1 MGMYDDI
8 SIKDQLPL
16 NQEMIDFGFDHKDS
30 YFQTKDLECAMA
42 FYKIEN
48 GELFIEKFA
57 KTEWIEGNKNSKSI
71 MERIGYFKREEPY
84 FEKIPHHGDIGFY
97 DFYDV
102 KKGEKTYEV
111 WVEFNARFGNGKVE
125 KIDLVKFEARDVTER
140 LIAEEKRNEEYR
152 AKMERPV
159 YKYFLN
165 ARWFGFLK
173 RKWVSFWSYI
183 ALGFSKMASLCQK
196 IGYSIYQ

>member
-8 SIKDQLPL
+8 FVKDQLPL
-16 NQEMIDFGFDHKDS
+16 SQEMIDFGFDYKDS
-30 YFQTKDLECAMA
+30 YFQSKDLECAMA
-42 FYKIEN
+42 VYKIEN

-57 KTEWIEGNKNSKSI
+57 KTEWIEGDEKAKTLFK
-71 MERIGYFKREEPY
+71 RIGYLKREEPY
-84 FEKIPHHGDIGFY
+84 FEKVHFHGDVGFY

-102 KKGEKTYEV
+102 KKDEKTYEV
-111 WVEFNARFGNGKVE
+111 WVEFNARFGNSKVE

-140 LIAEEKRNEEYR
+140 VIAEEKRNEEYR

-183 ALGFSKMASLCQK
+183 ALGFSKLASVCQK

>member
-8 SIKDQLPL
+8 FVKDQLPL
-16 NQEMIDFGFDHKDS
+16 SQEMIDFGVGDKNT
-30 YFQTKDLECAMA
+30 YFQSKDLECAMA
-42 FYKIEN
+42 VYKIEN

-57 KTEWIEGNKNSKSI
+57 KTEWIEGDKKAKTL
-71 MERIGYFKREEPY
+71 IGRLGYLKREEPY
-84 FEKIPHHGDIGFY
+84 FEKVPHHGDVGFY

-140 LIAEEKRNEEYR
+140 VIAEEKRNEEYR
-152 AKMERPV
+152 AKMELPI

-165 ARWFGFLK
+165 ARWFNFFK
-173 RKWVSFWSYI
+173 RKWASFWSYLS
-183 ALGFSKMASLCQK
+183 LGFSKLASLCQK
-196 IGYSIYQ
+196 IGYSIY

>member
-57 KTEWIEGNKNSKSI
+57 KTEWIEGNKKSKSLI
-71 MERIGYFKREEPY
+71 ERIGYLKREEPY
-84 FEKIPHHGDIGFY
+84 FEKVPHHGDVGFY

-102 KKGEKTYEV
+102 KKGEKTHEV
-111 WVEFNARFGNGKVE
+111 WVEFTARFGNGKVE
-125 KIDLVKFEARDVTER
+125 KIDLVKFEVRDVTER
-140 LIAEEKRNEEYR
+140 VAAQEKREEEYR
-152 AKMERPV
+152 AKMQRPI

-165 ARWFGFLK
+165 TRCFILLK
-173 RKWVSFWSYI
+173 RKWASFWSYL
-183 ALGFSKMASLCQK
+183 ALGFSKLGSICQK
-196 IGYSIYQ
+196 IGYSIY

>member
-57 KTEWIEGNKNSKSI
+57 KTEWIEGDKKAKTL
-71 MERIGYFKREEPY
+71 IGRLGYLKREEPY
-84 FEKIPHHGDIGFY
+84 FEKVPHHGDVGFY

-102 KKGEKTYEV
+102 KKGEKTHEV
-111 WVEFNARFGNGKVE
+111 WAEFNARFGNGKVE
-125 KIDLVKFEARDVTER
+125 KIDLVKFEVRDVTER
-140 LIAEEKRNEEYR
+140 VAAQEKREEEYR
-152 AKMERPV
+152 AKMERPI

-165 ARWFGFLK
+165 TRCFILFK
-173 RKWVSFWSYI
+173 RKWASFWSYL
-183 ALGFSKMASLCQK
+183 ALGFSKLGSICQK
-196 IGYSIYQ
+196 IGYSIY

>member
-30 YFQTKDLECAMA
+30 YFQTKNLECSMA

-57 KTEWIEGNKNSKSI
+57 KTEWIEGNKNSKSF
-71 MERIGYFKREEPY
+71 M
-84 FEKIPHHGDIGFY
+84 
-97 DFYDV
+97 V

-111 WVEFNARFGNGKVE
+111 WVEFNARFGNSKVE
-125 KIDLVKFEARDVTER
+125 KIYLVKFEARDVTER
-140 LIAEEKRNEEYR
+140 VIAEEKRNEEYR

-183 ALGFSKMASLCQK
+183 ALGFSKLASICQK

>member
-8 SIKDQLPL
+8 FVKDQLPL
-16 NQEMIDFGFDHKDS
+16 SQEMIDFGFDYKDS
-30 YFQTKDLECAMA
+30 YFQSKDLECAMA
-42 FYKIEN
+42 VYKIEN

-57 KTEWIEGNKNSKSI
+57 KTEWIEGDKKSKSLI
-71 MERIGYFKREEPY
+71 ERIGYFKREEPY
-84 FEKIPHHGDIGFY
+84 FEKVPHHGDIGFY

-111 WVEFNARFGNGKVE
+111 WVEFNARFGNSKVE

-140 LIAEEKRNEEYR
+140 VIAEEKRNKEYR
-152 AKMERPV
+152 AKMQRPI

-165 ARWFGFLK
+165 ARWFNFFK
-173 RKWVSFWSYI
+173 RKWASLWSYI
-183 ALGFSKMASLCQK
+183 ALGFSKLASLCQK